1 MRKTPGVEMPEVR
14 YARSGDVSIAY
25 QVIGDGA
32 LDVVLVP
39 DWHSNLVWAW
49 QSSYWRRFY
58 EHMSSFARL
67 IVFDKRG
74 TGISDRPRFFPDL
87 ETRIDDLRVVLD
99 AVGSERAALV
109 AAQEGCWMASL
120 FAATYPDSTASLIL
134 YHPWIGRSDPRV
146 RFPTEAEA
154 LEMRGRWGTRELAE
168 EMLARVAP
176 GLAADDEFR
185 AWYVDWTRLSVSPS
199 AAYAFERMV
208 REVDF
213 REIYPAVRV
222 PTLVMYREYRPE
234 AREMY
239 GEVARLIPGAGLVG
253 LPGKDYFGI
262 FLEEPAREIEAF
274 LRDQPAHAEPERLLT
289 TVLFTDL
296 VGSTERLADL
306 GDQRWRELVERHHD
320 LVRRMLSR
328 YRGVEV
334 DTAGDGFFATFDGPA
349 RAIRCGRAIQA
360 EVADLGMSARAGV
373 HTGECEIIDGKPGG
387 LAIVV
392 GARIS
397 AAAKAGELLVSGTVR
412 DLVTG
417 SGITFEDRG
426 EHQLKGIPGEWRL
439 YAVDSA

>member
-1 MRKTPGVEMPEVR
+1 MK

-25 QVIGDGA
+25 QVIGDGP
-32 LDVVLVP
+32 LDAVLVP

-58 EHMSSFARL
+58 ERMSSFARL

-134 YHPWIGRSDPRV
+134 YHPWIGPSDPRL
-146 RFPTEAEA
+146 RSPTEAEM
-154 LEMRGRWGTRELAE
+154 LDMRDRWGTRGLAE
-168 EMLARVAP
+168 EMLAQAAP
-176 GLAADDEFR
+176 SLAADDQFR
-185 AWYVDWTRLSVSPS
+185 AWYADWTRLSVSPS
-199 AAYAFERMV
+199 AAYAFERMM

-222 PTLVMYREYRPE
+222 PTLVMYREYRPD

-239 GEVARLIPGAGLVG
+239 GEVARLIPGAELVG
-253 LPGKDYFGI
+253 LPGKDFFGI

-274 LRDQPAHAEPERLLT
+274 LRDARAYAEPVRVLT
-289 TVLFTDL
+289 TVLFTDV
-296 VGSTERLADL
+296 VGSTRRLSEL
-306 GDQRWRELVERHHD
+306 GDASWRDLVERHHD
-320 LVRRMLSR
+320 LVRRTLTR
-328 YRGVEV
+328 YRGTEI

-349 RAIRCGRAIQA
+349 RAIRCARAIQA
-360 EVADLGMSARAGV
+360 EIAELGMSARAGV

-397 AAAKAGELLVSGTVR
+397 AAAGAGEVLVSGTVK
-412 DLVTG
+412 DLVSG
-417 SGITFEDRG
+417 SGIEFEDRG
-426 EHQLKGIPGEWRL
+426 EHELKGVPGEWRL
-439 YAVDSA
+439 FAVDSA